1 MKFRTRRRFEEMTVP
16 RLEGVRWIGDWLHGL
31 WSLPHACLVKICAG
45 GSEERMA
52 CLLGSVSFM
61 PGH

>member
-16 RLEGVRWIGDWLHGL
+16 RLEGVRWIGDGLHSL
-31 WSLPHACLVKICAG
+31 WSLPHACLVKIRVG
-45 GSEERMA
+45 GSDERMA
-52 CLLGSVSFM
+52 CLRGSVSFM